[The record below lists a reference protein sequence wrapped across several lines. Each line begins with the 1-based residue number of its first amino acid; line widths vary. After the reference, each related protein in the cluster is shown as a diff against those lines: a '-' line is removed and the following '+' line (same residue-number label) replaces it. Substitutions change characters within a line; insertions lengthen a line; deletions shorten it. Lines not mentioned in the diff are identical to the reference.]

1 MKELSQPIESTCCF
15 TGHRPKKLSTDEK
28 LIRVALARKIKEAV
42 SDGYF
47 VFISGMAHGVDLWA
61 AEAVLEEK
69 ANNPHIKLIC
79 AFPFLKERFDAEE
92 AKIKNAADEVK
103 FISDSYCRNCF
114 ILRDCWM
121 VDHSSRVIAVF
132 NGTPGG
138 TAKTIEYAKESGKET
153 VIIGCEKPGI
163 DSSGQTWYD
172 C

>member
-1 MKELSQPIESTCCF
+1 
-15 TGHRPKKLSTDEK
+15 
-28 LIRVALARKIKEAV
+28 
-42 SDGYF
+42 
-47 VFISGMAHGVDLWA
+47 MAHGVDLWA

-121 VDHSSRVIAVF
+121 VDHSSRVIAYAYEIVF
-132 NGTPGG
+132 LG
-138 TAKTIEYAKESGKET
+138 SGYSLTFFMPMDMAVE
-153 VIIGCEKPGI
+153 
-163 DSSGQTWYD
+163 
-172 C
+172 

>member
-1 MKELSQPIESTCCF
+1 MEELSQLIGNTCCF
-15 TGHRPKKLSTDEK
+15 TGHRPKKLRTDEK
-28 LIRVALARKIKEAV
+28 TLRTALAQKIKESV

-69 ANNPHIKLIC
+69 AYNPHIKLIC

-138 TAKTIEYAKESGKET
+138 TAKTLQYAKETGKELV
-153 VIIGCEKPGI
+153 VINCE
-163 DSSGQTWYD
+163 
-172 C
+172 